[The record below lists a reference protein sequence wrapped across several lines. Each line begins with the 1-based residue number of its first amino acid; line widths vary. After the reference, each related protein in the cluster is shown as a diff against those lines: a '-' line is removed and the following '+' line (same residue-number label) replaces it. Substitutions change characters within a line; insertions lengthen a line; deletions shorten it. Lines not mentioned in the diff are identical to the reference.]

1 MTRAG
6 RLARGD
12 DRAWGSGPAWPG
24 GQEADKA
31 EMSDL
36 TFNKIAGGVLLTG
49 LVIFGLREASDIVF
63 KKHEVEKA
71 GYEIAV
77 QAEGPGGAE
86 AVDTPPDWNA
96 VLTPANVAAGQAV
109 SAKCAACHKLDA
121 SNANATGPGLW
132 DVVGRKP
139 GTHPGFNYSSAMK
152 DFGGKTPMWDYD
164 HLYEFLKAPGK
175 YVSGTNMT
183 FVGLKKPE
191 DRIAVIAYLHS
202 LGSKLP
208 VPPPRPAAAAAPAA
222 GAAAAP
228 AAGSAAPGG
237 TTAPAAG
244 AAAAPAAPAAG
255 GAAAPPK
262 A

>member
-1 MTRAG
+1 
-6 RLARGD
+6 
-12 DRAWGSGPAWPG
+12 
-24 GQEADKA
+24 
-31 EMSDL
+31 MSDL

-63 KKHEVEKA
+63 KKTEVEKA

-77 QAEGPGGAE
+77 QEEGAGGGAAAE
-86 AVDTPPDWNA
+86 DTPPDWNA

-139 GTHPGFNYSSAMK
+139 AAHPGFNYSGAMK
-152 DFGGKTPMWDYD
+152 DFAGKQPIWDYD
-164 HLYEFLKAPGK
+164 ALYTFLKAPGK
-175 YVSGTNMT
+175 DVPGTNMT

-191 DRIAVIAYLHS
+191 DRIAMIAYLHS

-208 VPPPRPAAAAAPAA
+208 VPPPRPAAAAAPAD
-222 GAAAAP
+222 GAAAP
-228 AAGSAAPGG
+228 AAG
-237 TTAPAAG
+237 
-244 AAAAPAAPAAG
+244 AAPAPA
-255 GAAAPPK
+255 
-262 A
+262 

>member
-1 MTRAG
+1 
-6 RLARGD
+6 
-12 DRAWGSGPAWPG
+12 
-24 GQEADKA
+24 
-31 EMSDL
+31 MSDL

-77 QAEGPGGAE
+77 QEATAGGGE
-86 AVDTPPDWNA
+86 VVDTPPDWAA
-96 VLTPANVAAGQAV
+96 VLTPANVAAGAAV

-132 DVVGRKP
+132 DVLGRKP
-139 GTHPGFNYSSAMK
+139 ATHPGYNYSGAMK
-152 DFGGKTPMWDYD
+152 DFSGKQAVWDYD
-164 HLYEFLKAPGK
+164 ALYTFLKAPGK
-175 YVSGTNMT
+175 DVPGTNMT

-191 DRIAVIAYLHS
+191 DRIAMIAYLHS

-208 VPPPRPAAAAAPAA
+208 VPPPRPAAAAAAPAA
-222 GAAAAP
+222 AGAAP
-228 AAGSAAPGG
+228 AAGAPAAAPGG
-237 TTAPAAG
+237 ATAPAAG

-255 GAAAPPK
+255 GNTAPPK